1 MLIQPDQNINVSVW
15 YHIGEDKS
23 LFVTRD
29 PSRLPPFR
37 QSILTKLTCKMKL
50 LSWRRSNE
58 LLRSSRNLNPSTM
71 TNDIDWQA
79 YREKRLVYLLSSWDL
94 SDGQQSVA
102 LTPENVLL
110 LAPALAGAILAKY
123 DEQTGSSE

>member
-1 MLIQPDQNINVSVW
+1 
-15 YHIGEDKS
+15 
-23 LFVTRD
+23 
-29 PSRLPPFR
+29 
-37 QSILTKLTCKMKL
+37 
-50 LSWRRSNE
+50 
-58 LLRSSRNLNPSTM
+58 M